1 MAILFPIGFYNP
13 PQLDEN
19 NDKTS
24 RFLKDE
30 LQYLIAFLY
39 VNPESISLSR
49 DTKIATGRT
58 FGGTIAQPWE
68 TDWDVLTFSGKFFGY
83 RSWIELHN
91 FMESTKQGA
100 RNKKV
105 ALIYKYLKY
114 WGYIKDLKINSDA
127 DYPWTYN
134 YTLTF
139 ISQESIELYRL
150 MIGVTPRIEFDDAA
164 ITNQFNNLWQRIRN
178 GDSLIEL
185 LAQIGTSVFILDKEK
200 KIQYQNLEEI
210 GKMMLASMARFGLIK
225 SVATLKKWARKI

>member
-13 PQLDEN
+13 PQLEEKDN
-19 NDKTS
+19 KTT
-24 RFLKDE
+24 RFFKDE
-30 LQYLIAFLY
+30 LQYVIAFLY
-39 VNPESISLSR
+39 VNPETIAFSR

-100 RNKKV
+100 RNKKI

-114 WGYIKDLKINSDA
+114 WGYIKDLRIDSEPE
-127 DYPWTYN
+127 YPWTYN

-139 ISQESIELYRL
+139 ISQDSFELYRL
-150 MIGVTPRIEFDDAA
+150 MIGVTPRFEFDDVA
-164 ITNQFNNLWQRIRN
+164 IKNQWYNLSERLKET
-178 GDSLIEL
+178 DSAIEL
-185 LAQIGTSVFILDKEK
+185 FAQMSSSIFLLDKTRFK
-200 KIQYQNLEEI
+200 QQNLLDYSKI
-210 GKMMLASMARFGLIK
+210 ISASLLRFSLLKTVMAI
-225 SVATLKKWARKI
+225 KKWMR